1 MSAHL
6 SPAKTQSARGRR
18 KTKRDGEERGHMCV
32 CGLACVPVNL
42 CVCVVCVCVCM
53 CEPECPNPSRGG
65 NLLYLLA
72 PRRLR
77 KADCSRRGT

>member
-42 CVCVVCVCVCM
+42 CCVCVCA
-53 CEPECPNPSRGG
+53 CVSLSARTPPGG
-65 NLLYLLA
+65 VIS
-72 PRRLR
+72 
-77 KADCSRRGT
+77 CTC